1 MDPPWR
7 DSTRRGELR
16 RSVTVLEFPRRF
28 VCRTRVA
35 GGGACGYVFEADPE
49 TRRVACPRCGHV
61 ADLPR
66 PSGRKR
72 RRPERPAVRCEHPS
86 ERRYVDQAGRQRC
99 ATCGGELQR

>member
-1 MDPPWR
+1 M
-7 DSTRRGELR
+7 
-16 RSVTVLEFPRRF
+16 TVLEFPRRF